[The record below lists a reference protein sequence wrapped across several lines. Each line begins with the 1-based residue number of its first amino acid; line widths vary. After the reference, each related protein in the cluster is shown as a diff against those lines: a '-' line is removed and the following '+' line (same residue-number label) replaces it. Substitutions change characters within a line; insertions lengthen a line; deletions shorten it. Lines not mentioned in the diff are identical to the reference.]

1 MDGLAVQIALDDLSV
16 DAGRAF
22 ELSMRYVSGQLGLT
36 WTRRPRS

>member
-1 MDGLAVQIALDDLSV
+1 V

-22 ELSMRYVSGQLGLT
+22 ELSMRYVSGQLGFT